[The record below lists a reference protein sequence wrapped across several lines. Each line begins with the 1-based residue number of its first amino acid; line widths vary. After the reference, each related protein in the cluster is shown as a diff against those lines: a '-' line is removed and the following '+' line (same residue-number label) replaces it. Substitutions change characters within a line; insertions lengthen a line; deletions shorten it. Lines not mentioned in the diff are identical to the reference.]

1 MRRKSKNKNI
11 VTNTKLFQVM
21 LCYVINK
28 IIFLYTIYIY
38 IYIMQQDNIYEI
50 KEKKKNITTKKK
62 QHLIAST

>member
-28 IIFLYTIYIY
+28 IIFLYAIYIY
-38 IYIMQQDNIYEI
+38 NTIG
-50 KEKKKNITTKKK
+50 
-62 QHLIAST
+62 